1 MLWVATCEVRA
12 KSVAGT
18 ANSGGRE
25 SRFLDEQAAVLE
37 LDVRELEAAIGG
49 QPSAT
54 SREEAAEPS
63 EA

>member
-18 ANSGGRE
+18 ANSGARE
-25 SRFLDEQAAVLE
+25 PLSRRATAVLE

>member
-1 MLWVATCEVRA
+1 VRG
-12 KSVAGT
+12 SSQERRRDGELG
-18 ANSGGRE
+18 GGRE

>member
-1 MLWVATCEVRA
+1 VRG
-12 KSVAGT
+12 SRQERRRDGEL
-18 ANSGGRE
+18 GGRE

-49 QPSAT
+49 QPSAS